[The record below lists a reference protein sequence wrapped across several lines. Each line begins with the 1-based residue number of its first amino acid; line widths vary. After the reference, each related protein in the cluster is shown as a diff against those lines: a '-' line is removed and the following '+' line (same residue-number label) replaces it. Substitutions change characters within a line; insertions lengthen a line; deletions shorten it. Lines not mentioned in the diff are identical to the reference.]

1 MAGLAVV
8 TLGRSVSI
16 EICRAEAEQDLTV
29 ERLEAVRSKI
39 ESVEKEIEVIE
50 AKRGSVSAEL
60 HRIERRYGEV
70 IRSLKELDEKTQV
83 QAKRVSELHGR
94 LSELQRAVLRH
105 HHALAAVVRS
115 AYALGDRQWLK
126 LVLSID
132 EPTRLSRLMA
142 YHAYLNRD
150 RYARLKEIET
160 DIARVQDLQKESL
173 AETGRLESLRERM
186 SRERAEL
193 NELTQQRRSV
203 LAKLQLER
211 QDKDMEMAQLRQ
223 SEQQLE
229 RLLSSLRDA
238 SIAIVPE
245 QHVFAELRGHLHW
258 PTQGEVV
265 EQFGASRMSGRWDGV
280 VIRAPEGTP
289 VKAVSGGRV
298 VFSDWLRGYG
308 LLTIIDH
315 GDGYM
320 TLYAF
325 NQSVYKKVGDWVE
338 SGEVI
343 ASVGSSGGRWE
354 PGLYF
359 GIREKGR
366 PVDPSLWCN

>member
-1 MAGLAVV
+1 MG
-8 TLGRSVSI
+8 
-16 EICRAEAEQDLTV
+16 ICYAETEPDPTI
-29 ERLEAVRSKI
+29 ERLEAVRGEIGSI
-39 ESVEKEIEVIE
+39 EREIEKIE
-50 AKRGSVSAEL
+50 AKRGNVSAEL
-60 HRIERRYGEV
+60 RRIEQRYGEV
-70 IRSLKELDEKTQV
+70 IRSLKELDEKSQA
-83 QAKRVSELHGR
+83 QAKRVAELEAR
-94 LSELQRAVLRH
+94 LAELQRIVLRH
-105 HHALAAVVRS
+105 HHALAAVARS

-126 LVLSID
+126 LVLSVD
-132 EPTRLSRLMA
+132 EPTRLSRLLA

-150 RYARLKEIET
+150 RYARLKEIEA
-160 DIARVQDLQKESL
+160 DIVRVQNLQGESL
-173 AETGRLESLRERM
+173 AETGQLESLRERM
-186 SRERAEL
+186 SREQIEL
-193 NELTQQRRSV
+193 HELTQQRRSV

-211 QDKDMEMAQLRQ
+211 QDKHMEMAQLRESVQ
-223 SEQQLE
+223 HLE
-229 RLLSSLRDA
+229 RLLSSLHA
-238 SIAIVPE
+238 TGVPTAVIP
-245 QHVFAELRGHLHW
+245 QRRAFAELRGHLHW

-280 VIRAPEGTP
+280 VIRAAEGAP
-289 VKAVSGGRV
+289 VKAVSEGRV

-315 GDGYM
+315 GEGYM

-325 NQSVYKKVGDWVE
+325 NQSVYKNVGDWVE

-366 PVDPSLWCN
+366 PIDPSLWCN

>member
-1 MAGLAVV
+1 METCWAG
-8 TLGRSVSI
+8 T
-16 EICRAEAEQDLTV
+16 EQDPTV
-29 ERLEAVRSKI
+29 ERLEAVRGEI
-39 ESVEKEIEVIE
+39 GSVEKEIEAIE

-60 HRIERRYGEV
+60 RRIEQRYGEV
-70 IRSLKELDEKTQV
+70 IRSLKELDEKAQA
-83 QAKRVSELHGR
+83 QAKRVSELHAR
-94 LSELQRAVLRH
+94 LSELQQTVLRH
-105 HHALAAVVRS
+105 HHALGVVARS

-150 RYARLKEIET
+150 RHARLKEIEA
-160 DIARVQDLQKESL
+160 DIVRVQDLQNESL

-193 NELTQQRRSV
+193 DELTQQRRSV
-203 LAKLQLER
+203 LAKLRLER
-211 QDKDMEMAQLRQ
+211 QDKDMEMARLRQ
-223 SEQQLE
+223 SEQHLE
-229 RLLSSLRDA
+229 QLLSSLRAIDA
-238 SIAIVPE
+238 SPAVVPE
-245 QHVFAELRGHLHW
+245 RRAFAELRGHLHW

-265 EQFGASRMSGRWDGV
+265 EQFGTSRMSGRWDGV
-280 VIRAPEGTP
+280 VIRAPEGAP

-366 PVDPSLWCN
+366 PIDPSLWCN